1 MGLTSRIVC
10 DGSAAGRQVQLS
22 VSGQWRGHGRSACT
36 PRRTRIASRAWHDQL
51 ANTNWPKRGC
61 RNGPS
66 LLLQGRAV
74 CVCSQRAPSACS
86 FNLFIFRF
94 WQEQR
99 SVLAGQL
106 ERSWSLSTTVTRGVL
121 LYLHFFFGFGC
132 LCCGHLSGRC
142 CEYSL
147 FPGLWTS
154 HCCVLWLAMF
164 FSPCCVVEW
173 SRLIGHSES
182 GLMLRLRH
190 LRLPKWHV
198 VLVKKRMWS
207 SLLSCN

>member
-121 LYLHFFFGFGC
+121 LYLHFFFWFWMLVLRASFRTMLRIFPFSRPLDESL
-132 LCCGHLSGRC
+132 LCAVTSHV
-142 CEYSL
+142 L
-147 FPGLWTS
+147 FPLLRGG
-154 HCCVLWLAMF
+154 
-164 FSPCCVVEW
+164 VEPVNW
-173 SRLIGHSES
+173 
-182 GLMLRLRH
+182 
-190 LRLPKWHV
+190 P
-198 VLVKKRMWS
+198 
-207 SLLSCN
+207 

>member
-121 LYLHFFFGFGC
+121 LYLHFFLVLDACVAGIFQDDAANIPFFQAFGRVTAV
-132 LCCGHLSGRC
+132 CCD
-142 CEYSL
+142 
-147 FPGLWTS
+147 
-154 HCCVLWLAMF
+154 
-164 FSPCCVVEW
+164 
-173 SRLIGHSES
+173 
-182 GLMLRLRH
+182 
-190 LRLPKWHV
+190 
-198 VLVKKRMWS
+198 
-207 SLLSCN
+207 